1 MNKPIDMKQLISRY
15 REIPLVLLII
25 TLFLIINIRTPGFI
39 SPSNIYKILDDTC
52 ILMIIGMA
60 QLLVLLIGGIDLSIG
75 STMALSGMSVAMLNQ
90 YNPDIPI
97 LALVAITLLIGA
109 VLGAFNGVLVAY
121 GNIPAIITTLGTIN
135 IYRGFTF
142 LLSGG
147 QWVGAHEMT
156 DGFMAIP
163 NTPFLGISSMIWVT
177 VIVIVFL
184 FLFTNYSVRGREIY
198 ALGNNETASIFA
210 GIKTKKV
217 KLTSFILSGVLAS
230 LAGLLYVTNYASA
243 QNDTATT
250 FELQAVAA
258 CVIGGVSIT
267 GGIGTVPGVVLGAF
281 FIGIVNNALPVIDLS
296 PFYQMAI
303 HGFVILLAIVS
314 NTLMDRRTERLI
326 LQKRSL

>member
-1 MNKPIDMKQLISRY
+1 MKKYMDIRQLMRKH
-15 REIPLVLLII
+15 REIPLGILII
-25 TLFLIINIRTPGFI
+25 LLLLVINVRTPGFLAVD
-39 SPSNIYKILDDTC
+39 NIYKILDDTS
-52 ILMIIGMA
+52 ILMIAGMA

-177 VIVIVFL
+177 VIVI
-184 FLFTNYSVRGREIY
+184 
-198 ALGNNETASIFA
+198 
-210 GIKTKKV
+210 
-217 KLTSFILSGVLAS
+217 
-230 LAGLLYVTNYASA
+230 
-243 QNDTATT
+243 
-250 FELQAVAA
+250 
-258 CVIGGVSIT
+258 
-267 GGIGTVPGVVLGAF
+267 
-281 FIGIVNNALPVIDLS
+281 
-296 PFYQMAI
+296 
-303 HGFVILLAIVS
+303 
-314 NTLMDRRTERLI
+314 
-326 LQKRSL
+326 